1 MADEIRQ
8 KGLLKKLQ
16 ALQVKYFGVISTW
29 IETNDDDFSVSVT
42 AFLAGVP
49 TSFDF
54 YVFNDDDEI
63 NSRFQYL
70 KEKLKIEAKNKK

>member
-1 MADEIRQ
+1 MIDEIRQ

-16 ALQVKYFGVISTW
+16 ALQVKYFGVISIW
-29 IETNDDDFSVSVT
+29 VETNNDDFSVNVT

-49 TSFDF
+49 THFDF
-54 YVFNDDDEI
+54 YDFNDDEI
-63 NSRFQYL
+63 NSRFQKL